1 MNNGGG
7 FFPSLVIFALAVFML
22 VSIWKVFVKA
32 GKPGWACLIP
42 IYNAYVL
49 LKIAGKPG
57 WWLLL
62 LLIPLVNLVFGFLTM
77 LGLAERF
84 GKSVGYALGLIFLPI
99 IFYPLLAYGEVTYT
113 PVNVPA

>member
-1 MNNGGG
+1 MR
-7 FFPSLVIFALAVFML
+7 SLLILALSVFMI
-22 VSIWKVFVKA
+22 VCVWKVFVKA
-32 GKPGWACLIP
+32 GKPGWTSLIP

-62 LLIPLVNLVFGFLTM
+62 LLIPLVNIVFGFLTM
-77 LGLAERF
+77 LGLSKRF

-99 IFYPLLAYGEVTYT
+99 IFYPLLAFGDASYSQANTQ
-113 PVNVPA
+113 A